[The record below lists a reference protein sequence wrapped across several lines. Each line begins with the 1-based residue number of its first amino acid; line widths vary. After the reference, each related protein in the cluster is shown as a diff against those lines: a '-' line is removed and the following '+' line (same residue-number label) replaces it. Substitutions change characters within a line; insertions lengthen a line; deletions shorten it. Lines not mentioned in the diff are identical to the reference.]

1 MTLRLLVSVVAAALM
16 LAHAAPAAAQRDG
29 RAPVRLPGSSLPR
42 RAPAPDPPPRR
53 AAPPPPRTPAPARP
67 AETAAR
73 TGADRPAPDNIS
85 LARQLGLQVSRVVID
100 AGHGGRDPGA
110 RGHGLRESDI
120 VLDIARRTARLLGER
135 HGVDVV
141 MTRNDDTFIP
151 LRDRTA
157 LANEVGADLFLSI
170 HANASRNVKAH
181 GVETYFANLALDR
194 EAERVAARENQ
205 AAGGTMKDL
214 DDLLEALATNSKLQE
229 SQDFA
234 TVVQRAMVE
243 NLRPANPKLRDL
255 GVKQAPFFV
264 LIGARM
270 PSILAEVSFV
280 SNRAEARLLADDDY
294 RERIA
299 EALTAA
305 VATYRGALDAGP
317 APTQQD

>member
-73 TGADRPAPDNIS
+73 AGADRPAPGNIS

-299 EALTAA
+299 EALTEA
-305 VATYRGALDAGP
+305 VATYRGALDAAP

>member
-1 MTLRLLVSVVAAALM
+1 MTLRLFVSVVAAALM

-73 TGADRPAPDNIS
+73 AGADRPAPGNIS

-100 AGHGGRDPGA
+100 AGHGGRDSGA